1 MYDVSVIIPVYNVEK
16 YLEECLDS
24 VCNQTLEDLEI
35 ICINDGSTD
44 GSPEI
49 LNQYEDDRILVINQ
63 ENKGSA
69 AARNRGLDIACGKY
83 IAFLDADDIY
93 IDNEALERMLDA
105 AKRHDAEMLS
115 ANLKFLTPKR
125 EIKDNPHYGKG
136 TFYHFDDECEIG
148 PDDYGIP
155 FYFYKNI
162 FRADLIGEIRFPN
175 LLRGQD
181 PIFLSE
187 ILSKVDRIYGV
198 PVDLYG
204 YMVPMSFDKLDSY
217 TKKCHYI
224 RQYRQCI
231 DTLNESGL
239 SKTSN
244 KYMHNLMMYLD
255 GNVDSDVYDIV
266 CEVFDDEYF
275 TNYKEEFDSYKKSNV
290 SNKILVENTKEYYLK
305 AKEELGLEPDTL
317 AEYKKD
323 LFKSEMDLKERE
335 YAELTSE
342 NERLKRELEKEK
354 SFNDEIKGSKSW
366 KMINRLRKMRG

>member
-1 MYDVSVIIPVYNVEK
+1 
-16 YLEECLDS
+16 
-24 VCNQTLEDLEI
+24 
-35 ICINDGSTD
+35 
-44 GSPEI
+44 
-49 LNQYEDDRILVINQ
+49 
-63 ENKGSA
+63 
-69 AARNRGLDIACGKY
+69 
-83 IAFLDADDIY
+83 
-93 IDNEALERMLDA
+93 
-105 AKRHDAEMLS
+105 
-115 ANLKFLTPKR
+115 
-125 EIKDNPHYGKG
+125 
-136 TFYHFDDECEIG
+136 
-148 PDDYGIP
+148 
-155 FYFYKNI
+155 
-162 FRADLIGEIRFPN
+162 
-175 LLRGQD
+175 
-181 PIFLSE
+181 
-187 ILSKVDRIYGV
+187 
-198 PVDLYG
+198 
-204 YMVPMSFDKLDSY
+204 MVPMSFDKLDSY